1 MSIINDDPAAQAAA
15 DMSRGVEPIISGTP
29 IPITVHKEEDSG
41 PSMPE
46 GGLKPLNNPTPHIDI
61 EEALAD
67 DTPGTASFEGP
78 KQEHD
83 FSDFSSDFIE
93 APIDDIADDATEEKA
108 AGKPIDIVDETP
120 EAEDLINDNSEGAE
134 AETETI
140 AQEET
145 QPEPKEEKEEVKVE
159 PITPIEPI
167 APIEPITPIEPIA
180 PIKPV
185 APIEP
190 VSPTKHVNEN
200 ADIEINAEHACDE
213 SNEDFFRATREKII
227 NLRRE
232 RNECIVSADKKEDEL
247 TTIERYNSQY
257 EITGAFDKI
266 DRESV
271 EKLRNEIRDIRAQA
285 DAKDRAIR
293 SALKLVRAM

>member
-29 IPITVHKEEDSG
+29 IPITVHKEEDTG

-46 GGLKPLNNPTPHIDI
+46 GGLKPLNDPTPHIDI

-83 FSDFSSDFIE
+83 LSDFGSDFIE
-93 APIDDIADDATEEKA
+93 APIDDIVDDETEEKV

-140 AQEET
+140 AQAET
-145 QPEPKEEKEEVKVE
+145 QPEPKEEKEEVKM
-159 PITPIEPI
+159 EPI

-180 PIKPV
+180 PIEPV
-185 APIEP
+185 TPIEP
-190 VSPTKHVNEN
+190 VSPAKHMNES
-200 ADIEINAEHACDE
+200 ADININAEHACDE
-213 SNEDFFRATREKII
+213 SNEDFFRATREKIT

-247 TTIERYNSQY
+247 TTVERYNSQY

-271 EKLRNEIRDIRAQA
+271 EKLRTEIRDIRAQA